1 VFVHGCMSVCVC
13 VYVHLCAR
21 AIVTPVTVELAYGVR
36 ETQT

>member
-1 VFVHGCMSVCVC
+1 
-13 VYVHLCAR
+13 VHLCAR